1 VTKQWLSES
10 LTIWDSIIFATG
22 PLGIIT
28 AVVSM
33 VRVMGSPSLK
43 AFIGRAQESPG
54 TAELELLSCTSDTTT
69 ELWNEGGIA
78 RVFGRGCILEV
89 VRRTGENPRIETM
102 GESIGENGAWKIRGK
117 IEDIEKDASIPFK
130 PEEQHQ
136 SFEVEITPSPN
147 LSLNVGHQRLS
158 NHWYLVVA
166 AIGTFLQSGKASW
179 TS

>member
-10 LTIWDSIIFATG
+10 LTVWDSIIFAMG

-33 VRVMGSPSLK
+33 IRVMGSPSLK

-102 GESIGENGAWKIRGK
+102 EESIGKDGAWKIRGK
-117 IEDIEKDASIPFK
+117 AEDVEKDASVPLK
-130 PEEQHQ
+130 PDEQHH
-136 SFEVEITPSPN
+136 SLERETTPSPN

-158 NHWYLVVA
+158 PNWYRGIAV
-166 AIGTFLQSGKASW
+166 IGIFLQCGKALR

>member
-1 VTKQWLSES
+1 M
-10 LTIWDSIIFATG
+10 G

-33 VRVMGSPSLK
+33 IRVMGSSSLK

-89 VRRTGENPRIETM
+89 VRRTGDDPRVETL
-102 GESIGENGAWKIRGK
+102 GQSLGKNGAWKIQGK
-117 IEDIEKDASIPFK
+117 VDDVETASLASWKWSGSRDPL
-130 PEEQHQ
+130 ERNL
-136 SFEVEITPSPN
+136 TLSPN
-147 LSLNVGHQRLS
+147 LSMNIGHQRRS
-158 NHWYLVVA
+158 KFWYWAVA
-166 AIGTFLQSGKASW
+166 MIGILLQSGEPPICPRSL
-179 TS
+179 